1 MKLITPPKLMP
12 PCHSAAAIGTLPIE
26 HTKLMNA
33 MNGPTSDVLEARPE
47 AVAGE
52 EHVVPHVHRH
62 EHGQEAGDA
71 VADHELLPQHLDV
84 GHRVAGGVGPRRL
97 AT

>member
-33 MNGPTSDVLEARPE
+33 MNGPTSTFCEARPE
-47 AVAGE
+47 AVARE
-52 EHVVPHVHRH
+52 EDVVPDVHRH
-62 EHGQEAGDA
+62 EHGEEA
-71 VADHELLPQHLDV
+71 
-84 GHRVAGGVGPRRL
+84 RRPRSRSPAPL
-97 AT
+97 RSILMSAIV